1 MLDEGNTADHWRG
14 IFSLSHA
21 EPRCVYLPRPST
33 LGTLIMLVTTCR
45 IPPARARAS
54 DD

>member
-14 IFSLSHA
+14 ISLSHA
-21 EPRCVYLPRPST
+21 APRCVYLPRPST

-45 IPPARARAS
+45 IPPARAS